1 MIFEN
6 RKQKEEKVIELY
18 LEGKT
23 VREIAKIVL
32 MSFSDIG
39 QIIREYN
46 ERKARENLQGNTIV
60 SEETKAIELLSEGK
74 SPIQVKVSLNISTE
88 EVEIY
93 YKAYS
98 KLIGLHRL
106 YKYYETEIKSDL
118 PSFLKLYS
126 KAKELGIRN
135 DDVVRALRYLNDI
148 PFLGLRS
155 KVLESEIK
163 KLAIRKERLISELT
177 ELEFSIN
184 KFKDSFE

>member
-74 SPIQVKVSLNISTE
+74 SPIQVKVSLNIST
-88 EVEIY
+88 
-93 YKAYS
+93 
-98 KLIGLHRL
+98 
-106 YKYYETEIKSDL
+106 
-118 PSFLKLYS
+118 
-126 KAKELGIRN
+126 
-135 DDVVRALRYLNDI
+135 
-148 PFLGLRS
+148 
-155 KVLESEIK
+155 
-163 KLAIRKERLISELT
+163 
-177 ELEFSIN
+177 
-184 KFKDSFE
+184 

>member
-74 SPIQVKVSLNISTE
+74 SPIQVKVSLNI
-88 EVEIY
+88 
-93 YKAYS
+93 
-98 KLIGLHRL
+98 
-106 YKYYETEIKSDL
+106 
-118 PSFLKLYS
+118 
-126 KAKELGIRN
+126 
-135 DDVVRALRYLNDI
+135 RYL
-148 PFLGLRS
+148 
-155 KVLESEIK
+155 K
-163 KLAIRKERLISELT
+163 K
-177 ELEFSIN
+177 
-184 KFKDSFE
+184 